1 MQKYQDYHLSF
12 PEVVIVEASAGTG
25 KTYELAKRYIQLI
38 LNTPSR
44 NQISTDNILAITFT
58 NKATKEMKERILEL
72 LKRMALNCLSPQE
85 EKTILPFLNTDKE
98 KIRKKASKIIDELIK
113 NYSLFQVQTIDS
125 FINTI
130 LLSSALKIDRSAN
143 FKIKKEYT
151 KYLSYSLDTTIDE
164 AKKDKRLLKIFEE
177 FIEYYLFIE
186 NQSSWFP
193 RQNILNTIKFL
204 FSLNNYNGYDFV
216 IHDIPNSEILETKFK
231 LYNII
236 KKLTDAAN
244 KKLSKSIL
252 KFIEENDRNF
262 NIKNLPSS
270 LLRGNCIADKEK
282 KKVSNL
288 IRKLAEMEAYK
299 TFSPYIRLFLIV
311 LKELYKIAQ
320 KEDVLFLEELNK
332 KTYMLINK
340 EIGMPELYYRM
351 SMRFYHY
358 LIDEFQD
365 TSLLQWLNLKPMIED
380 SLSSGGTLFY
390 VGDRKQAIYRFRGGE
405 ARLFDEIKQEF
416 KHFNPKIRFL
426 KKNWRSQKEIVE
438 FNNELFSPRNLERA
452 LLNIDLFKEDP
463 QAINKILDIFK
474 DSYQEYEPNNK
485 YGYVRVEK
493 IEKAN
498 SKETKEI
505 IYPKL
510 INTIIELKKR
520 FTYRDIAILCRNNNE
535 LEEVTAKLLENDIP
549 VESEKTLSIAENPL
563 IKEII
568 SFLNFLH
575 SPIDDISFA
584 SFVMGEIF
592 RKKTNISFKEITEFL
607 FTVNKEKNNCAD
619 LSLYRYFRKKY
630 PLIWEKH
637 IEVFFKNT
645 GFLSLYELTI
655 SIYSHF
661 EVLDNFENEQAF
673 FMKLL
678 ELIKEKEEEY
688 LGLEEFLS
696 YLSSAPKD
704 DLYVETPETD
714 SIHVLTIH
722 KAKGLEFPVVILP
735 FLGIEI
741 IPQYG
746 DRRNNCF
753 LNRYKDKLELL
764 RINKE
769 HRLSSEKLYEVY
781 KNAYIDSLIDEL
793 NAMYVAFTRPRWELY
808 IFLPYKTGNSYNKA
822 RYFIKEKNYQRGSQ
836 HHYKHYK
843 KKQNIR
849 KLAPFKYH
857 NWISSLKD
865 EIISKDELI
874 NRKNIIYGNVMHFA
888 LSCIGNL
895 SEVNIKVLV
904 KNIIKKTSRRYP
916 YVKAETYK
924 KELLKIIQEDKLSPF
939 FYLEKGRVHTE
950 KEIVAEDGRAM
961 RIDRLIIKNKEVW
974 IIDYKTSH
982 GSTIEDK
989 NQLRE
994 YMKTASSIYSRYKI
1008 RGFLIYLP
1016 TITIEEVK

>member
-1 MQKYQDYHLSF
+1 MQKYQDYYLSF

-38 LNTPSR
+38 LNTPPR

-98 KIRKKASKIIDELIK
+98 KIREKASKIIDELIK

-231 LYNII
+231 LYNTI
-236 KKLTDAAN
+236 KKLTDGAN

-252 KFIEENDRNF
+252 KFIEENDRHF
-262 NIKNLPSS
+262 NIKNLPPS
-270 LLRGNCIADKEK
+270 LLKGNCIAGKEK

-299 TFSPYIRLFLIV
+299 TFSPYIKLFLIV

-365 TSLLQWLNLKPMIED
+365 TSLLQWLNLKPMVED

-405 ARLFDEIKQEF
+405 ARLFDDIKQEF

-438 FNNELFSPRNLERA
+438 FNNEVFSSQNLERA

-485 YGYVRVEK
+485 YDYDQVRNWSSLINQASVHPDYMVTEQPAPQDPSFGSLHDYVDIFTMCVRVLQYGESIVRAGAEDK
-493 IEKAN
+493 EEWIYTNTNVYPYPSIAIDRQGVELRLFLWFVYQHGYEGMLYSSANDWTIANPWVNPMTYNPEFGNGCSCLLYPGDLCYTYTGQDNVNGPVSSIRLEMLRDGLEDTQLLYTLAHGVPVNKAN
-498 SKETKEI
+498 
-505 IYPKL
+505 
-510 INTIIELKKR
+510 ELMNSWSDY
-520 FTYRDIAILCRNNNE
+520 T
-535 LEEVTAKLLENDIP
+535 
-549 VESEKTLSIAENPL
+549 
-563 IKEII
+563 
-568 SFLNFLH
+568 
-575 SPIDDISFA
+575 DDP
-584 SFVMGEIF
+584 
-592 RKKTNISFKEITEFL
+592 
-607 FTVNKEKNNCAD
+607 D
-619 LSLYRYFRKKY
+619 
-630 PLIWEKH
+630 
-637 IEVFFKNT
+637 
-645 GFLSLYELTI
+645 
-655 SIYSHF
+655 
-661 EVLDNFENEQAF
+661 
-673 FMKLL
+673 
-678 ELIKEKEEEY
+678 
-688 LGLEEFLS
+688 
-696 YLSSAPKD
+696 
-704 DLYVETPETD
+704 
-714 SIHVLTIH
+714 
-722 KAKGLEFPVVILP
+722 
-735 FLGIEI
+735 
-741 IPQYG
+741 
-746 DRRNNCF
+746 
-753 LNRYKDKLELL
+753 ELL
-764 RINKE
+764 RVRGEI
-769 HRLSSEKLYEVY
+769 
-781 KNAYIDSLIDEL
+781 ADMI
-793 NAMYVAFTRPRWELY
+793 
-808 IFLPYKTGNSYNKA
+808 TG
-822 RYFIKEKNYQRGSQ
+822 G
-836 HHYKHYK
+836 
-843 KKQNIR
+843 
-849 KLAPFKYH
+849 
-857 NWISSLKD
+857 
-865 EIISKDELI
+865 
-874 NRKNIIYGNVMHFA
+874 M
-888 LSCIGNL
+888 
-895 SEVNIKVLV
+895 
-904 KNIIKKTSRRYP
+904 
-916 YVKAETYK
+916 
-924 KELLKIIQEDKLSPF
+924 
-939 FYLEKGRVHTE
+939 
-950 KEIVAEDGRAM
+950 
-961 RIDRLIIKNKEVW
+961 
-974 IIDYKTSH
+974 
-982 GSTIEDK
+982 
-989 NQLRE
+989 
-994 YMKTASSIYSRYKI
+994 
-1008 RGFLIYLP
+1008 
-1016 TITIEEVK
+1016 

>member
-1 MQKYQDYHLSF
+1 MHKYQDYHLES
-12 PEVVIVEASAGTG
+12 PEVIIVEASAGTG

-38 LNTPSR
+38 INTSLQNR
-44 NQISTDNILAITFT
+44 ISPDNILAITFT

-72 LKRMALNCLSPQE
+72 LKKMALNCLSPQE
-85 EKTILPFLNTDKE
+85 EKAILPFLNIDKE
-98 KIRKKASKIIDELIK
+98 KIREKASKITDELIK

-151 KYLSYSLDTTIDE
+151 QYLSYSLDAAIDE
-164 AKKDKRLLKIFEE
+164 AKKEKKLLKVFEE
-177 FIEYYLFIE
+177 FIDYYLFIE
-186 NQSSWFP
+186 NHSSWFP

-204 FSLNNYNGYDFV
+204 FFLNNYNGYDFV
-216 IHDIPNSEILETKFK
+216 VHDTPNSEILQTKIK
-231 LYNII
+231 LYNVI
-236 KKLTDAAN
+236 KKSIDGA
-244 KKLSKSIL
+244 KKLNKSIL
-252 KFIEENDRNF
+252 KFIEENGKHF
-262 NIKNLPSS
+262 SLKNLPSS
-270 LLRGNCIADKEK
+270 LLKENYLSDK
-282 KKVSNL
+282 KKKMVSNL
-288 IRKLAEMEAYK
+288 IRKLAEMEAHK
-299 TFSPYIRLFLIV
+299 TFSPYIKLFMIV
-311 LKELYKIAQ
+311 LKELHKISQ

-332 KTYMLINK
+332 KTYLLINK
-340 EIGMPELYYRM
+340 EMGIPELYYRM

-380 SLSSGGTLFY
+380 ALSSGGTLFY
-390 VGDRKQAIYRFRGGE
+390 VGDKKQAIYRFRGGE
-405 ARLFDEIKQEF
+405 TRLFDDIKYEF
-416 KHFNPKIRFL
+416 RHFNPKIRFL

-438 FNNELFSPRNLERA
+438 FNNEIFSPQNLKRA

-463 QAINKILDIFK
+463 FAINKILDIFK
-474 DSYQEYEPNNK
+474 DSHQEYDPNNK
-485 YGYVRVEK
+485 YGYVKVEK

-510 INTIIELKKR
+510 INTIIELRRR
-520 FTYRDIAILCRNNNE
+520 FAYRDIAILCRNNNE
-535 LEEVTAKLLENDIP
+535 LEETTAKLLENDIP
-549 VESEKTLSIAENPL
+549 VESEKTLITTENPL

-568 SFLNFLH
+568 SFLSFLH

-584 SFVMGEIF
+584 SFIMGEIF
-592 RKKTNISFKEITEFL
+592 RRKTNVTFKEITDFL
-607 FTVNKEKNNCAD
+607 FTINKEKNHYTD
-619 LSLYRYFRKKY
+619 FSLYRYFREKY
-630 PLIWEKH
+630 PLIWKNH
-637 IEVFFKNT
+637 IDIFFKNV

-704 DLYVETPETD
+704 DLYVNTPETD
-714 SIHVLTIH
+714 SVHILTIH

-741 IPQYG
+741 VPQYG

-753 LNRYKDKLELL
+753 LNRHKDKLELL

-769 HRLSSEKLYEVY
+769 HRLSSRKLYEVY

-822 RYFIKEKNYQRGSQ
+822 RYFIEEENYQKGNP
-836 HHYKHYK
+836 HHYKHHRK
-843 KKQNIR
+843 KPNIK

-857 NWISSLKD
+857 NWINSLKD
-865 EIISKDELI
+865 EIISKNELI
-874 NRKNIIYGNVMHFA
+874 NRENIIYGNVMHFA
-888 LSCIGNL
+888 LSFIGNL
-895 SEVNIKVLV
+895 SGTNTDTLI
-904 KNIIKKTSRRYP
+904 KNIIEKIRRRFP
-916 YVKAETYK
+916 SVKADAYK
-924 KELLKIIQEDKLSPF
+924 KELLRIIQEDKLFPF
-939 FYLEKGRVHTE
+939 FYLEEGRVYTE
-950 KEIVAEDGRAM
+950 KEIVAEDGRIM
-961 RIDRLIIKNKEVW
+961 RIDRLIIKDKEVW

-982 GSTIEDK
+982 NPTIEDK

-994 YMKTASSIYSRYKI
+994 YIKTISNIYSEYKI
-1008 RGFLIYLP
+1008 KGFLIYLQ
-1016 TITIEEVK
+1016 TMEVKEVR